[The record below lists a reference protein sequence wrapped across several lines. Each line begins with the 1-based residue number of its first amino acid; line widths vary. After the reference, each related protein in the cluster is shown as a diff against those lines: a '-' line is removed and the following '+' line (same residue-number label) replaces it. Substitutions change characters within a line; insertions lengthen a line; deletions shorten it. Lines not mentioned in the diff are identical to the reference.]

1 MTGSRIAWLRW
12 LLPAAAVLAVTA
24 GAAVVKG
31 VGAAADPQLPA
42 RTAAQLLTD
51 LQTARLE
58 GLSGTVTQRAD
69 LGLPALPGLGGQGSS
84 DLASLISGTHTLRVW
99 YSGPSS
105 ARVALLGTLG
115 ESDIIT
121 NGRDVWIWS
130 SRDNSAI
137 HRTLPAPEAAAPP
150 LNPSMLPTTPQEA
163 AAAVLAAIDPS
174 TVVTTSGSARVAGR
188 AAYEL
193 TLAPRDR
200 DSLIS
205 RVTVA
210 IDAAEQVPLR
220 VRVFATS
227 TAEAA
232 IEIAFTQVTFA
243 RPGAEHFRFN
253 PPPGAKVT
261 EQQAQPEK
269 AKPDEA
275 KPDQAKPDGPPPV
288 AVVGRG
294 WTAVLAAR
302 PGGAATSSPS
312 SSANDPA
319 SGTGLGGLMQH
330 LPAVQGSWGSGR
342 LLSSRLFS
350 VLVTDD
356 GRILVGAVT
365 PQRLIQAAADP
376 AAALKPAGA

>member
-1 MTGSRIAWLRW
+1 MGAMTGLRVAWLRW
-12 LLPAAAVLAVTA
+12 LLPAVAVLAVTA
-24 GAAVVKG
+24 GAAAVKG
-31 VGAAADPQLPA
+31 MGAAADPNLPA
-42 RTAAQLLTD
+42 RTAAELLTD

-69 LGLPALPGLGGQGSS
+69 LGLPALPGIGGQGSS
-84 DLASLISGTHTLRVW
+84 ELTSLISGTHTLKVW

-130 SRDNSAI
+130 SRGNSAV
-137 HRTLPAPEAAAPP
+137 HRTLPEPGAAAPP
-150 LNPSMLPTTPQEA
+150 LDPARLPTTPQEA

-174 TVVTTSGSARVAGR
+174 TVVSTAGSARVAGR

-193 TLAPRDR
+193 ILAPRDS

-205 RVTVA
+205 QVKVA
-210 IDAAEQVPLR
+210 IDATEKVPLR
-220 VRVFATS
+220 VQVFAAGA
-227 TAEAA
+227 AEAA
-232 IEIAFTQVTFA
+232 IEVAFTQVSFA
-243 RPGAEHFRFN
+243 RPGAEHFQFN

-261 EQQAQPEK
+261 ESSGAPAKAEDPNEQEK
-269 AKPDEA
+269 PSGATDPTVIGA
-275 KPDQAKPDGPPPV
+275 
-288 AVVGRG
+288 G

-302 PGGAATSSPS
+302 PGPQSSGPS
-312 SSANDPA
+312 GEQILA
-319 SGTGLGGLMQH
+319 GLTKQ

-342 LLSSRLFS
+342 LLAGKLFS

-356 GRILVGAVT
+356 GRVLVGAVT
-365 PQRLIQAAADP
+365 PQRLMKAAADP
-376 AAALKPAGA
+376 AAALKPAA

>member
-1 MTGSRIAWLRW
+1 MTGMTGSRIAWLRW

-24 GAAVVKG
+24 GAAAVKG
-31 VGAAADPQLPA
+31 FGAASDPQLPA

-84 DLASLISGTHTLRVW
+84 DLASLVSGTHTLKVW

-130 SRDNSAI
+130 SRDNSAV
-137 HRTLPAPEAAAPP
+137 HRTLPARETPAAP
-150 LNPSMLPTTPQEA
+150 LNPAMLPTSPQEA
-163 AAAVLAAIDPS
+163 AAAVLAAIDPT

-193 TLAPRDR
+193 SLAPRDS

-205 RVTVA
+205 QVKVA

-220 VRVFATS
+220 VQVFAANTS
-227 TAEAA
+227 EAA
-232 IEIAFTQVTFA
+232 IEVAFTQVTFA
-243 RPGAEHFRFN
+243 RPGAEHFKFN
-253 PPPGAKVT
+253 PPPGAKIT
-261 EQQAQPEK
+261 EQK
-269 AKPDEA
+269 AEPQGESR
-275 KPDQAKPDGPPPV
+275 DQATPNAP
-288 AVVGRG
+288 AFTVVGRG

-302 PGGAATSSPS
+302 TGAAAGSG
-312 SSANDPA
+312 SAGDA
-319 SGTGLGGLMQH
+319 GLTGMLKQ
-330 LPAVQGSWGSGR
+330 LPAAQGSWGSGR
-342 LLSSRLFS
+342 LLASRLFS
-350 VLVTDD
+350 VLITDD

-365 PQRLIQAAADP
+365 PQRLQKAAADP